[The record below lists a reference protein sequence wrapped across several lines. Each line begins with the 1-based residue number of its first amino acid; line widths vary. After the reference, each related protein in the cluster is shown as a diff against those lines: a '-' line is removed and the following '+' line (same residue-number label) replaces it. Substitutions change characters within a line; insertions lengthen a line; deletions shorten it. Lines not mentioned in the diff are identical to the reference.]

1 LVEVWL
7 PYGGSEIPA
16 RLPAERL
23 LDILRPE
30 IPPSNESYLADA
42 TSALEKNDQLV
53 AAASEAKQTCVALG
67 TSGKPEP
74 TLAIIHMLLEFL
86 AKRSKGNVVIL
97 RSQDSPKID
106 QNTPVHGG
114 VVDHDSHSSL
124 TIEVQTS
131 APFPMHLN
139 SIFVNSDLKIAV
151 GELKPHN
158 LLKFEGLTDIILP
171 GLASSA
177 TIRSH
182 LSDRVGLK
190 LEDLY
195 KERAEVGNTIP
206 NLFVLGYTLPDGIN
220 PADITCGR
228 FQESL
233 MALEGSVHDRFTKSF
248 TKKADIVVIGAGG
261 TPNDATLSRA
271 IEALPAGLSA
281 LKKNGSLIFAA
292 ECENGHGN
300 GEFYEWSAEGK
311 EARYLEARIHRRLN
325 YNGLKA
331 SLLRRALDAHRIY
344 LVSTLPDHYV
354 ESIFRMRASRSI
366 SAALQTVQRVQ
377 GSESSIS
384 IVPNGSRLIAE
395 FIEPQKTESFQEQA
409 QPR

>member
-1 LVEVWL
+1 VVEVWL
-7 PYGGSEIPA
+7 PYGASEIPA

-23 LDILRPE
+23 LDILTPE
-30 IPPSNESYLADA
+30 IPPPNESYLTEARN
-42 TSALEKNDQLV
+42 SIEKNDQLI
-53 AAASEAKQTCVALG
+53 AAAKEAKQTCVALG
-67 TSGKPEP
+67 ASGKPEL
-74 TLAIIHMLLEFL
+74 TLAIIRLLLEFL
-86 AKRSKGNVVIL
+86 AERSTGNIVIL

-106 QNTPVHGG
+106 QNTLAHGE
-114 VVDHDSHSSL
+114 VVNHDSHSSPMV
-124 TIEVQTS
+124 EVQTS
-131 APFPMHLN
+131 LPFPMHLS
-139 SIFVNSDLKIAV
+139 SIFVNADLKIAL

-158 LLKFEGLTDIILP
+158 LLKFEGLTDIVLP
-171 GLASSA
+171 GLASFA
-177 TIRSH
+177 TIGNH
-182 LSDRVGLK
+182 LSNRAGLK

-195 KERAEVGNTIP
+195 KERVEVGNAIP
-206 NLFVLGYTLPDGIN
+206 NLFLLGYTLPDGIN

-233 MALEGSVHDRFTKSF
+233 VALERPVHQRFTKSF

-261 TPNDATLSRA
+261 APSDTTLSRA

-281 LKKNGSLIFAA
+281 LKKNGSLILAA
-292 ECENGHGN
+292 ECENGHGD
-300 GEFYEWSAEGK
+300 GEFYNWSAEGK

-325 YNGLKA
+325 YDGLKA
-331 SLLRRALDAHRIY
+331 SLLRRALDTHRIY

-366 SAALQTVQRVQ
+366 SAALQTLQRVQ
-377 GSESSIS
+377 GSDSSIS